1 MDRVF
6 VYPGEIP
13 RSSDILQLQRW
24 IMEAHGWLIAGAI
37 GQNTVFTGLQCVP
50 TNPASMSVVV
60 NPGAIFSLEEI
71 DTTAFGSLPANTNP
85 LMKSGLSTSPTTF
98 TLTAPST
105 SGYSVNYLIQVQFQ
119 ESDGNPTVLPYY
131 NAANPA
137 QPFSGPGNNGQAQ
150 NTARLEIAALQL
162 VIGVAA
168 PTGSQVT
175 PAVESGWYGLWVIT
189 VNNGQTSITAADI
202 SLYPGAPMSGAPFA
216 SLAGNPNQ
224 QFATSP
230 TTSGSNAP
238 PLSQIQAQFA
248 AINGSGANPFAVA
261 PASASAPQNAPQF
274 GQMFNLKT
282 PSASGSIT
290 LSALRTIVIPT
301 ATAAITLT
309 MEPGTTVGQWCEIVG
324 TSYGVT
330 VQSNVSSGIPLFTLP
345 DGTNVYSFPLSSY
358 GASLILIW
366 DGLNWRVQ
374 TVGQTVVGTAQAGN
388 QAVPLAQ
395 VQADFAALNGN
406 ANEVFA
412 VANTNASNQ
421 APPLSQIQAYF
432 AALNGNANENFSANS
447 FYSYGLFY
455 EPNNSGIVCNSGAT
469 GSVNYANNAYVPHEC
484 APASNTSE
492 AVTLGQFTSSRY
504 SGGPVIIER
513 PDGLIFQFGTG
524 TVTASGT
531 GNFSNTINLP
541 EAFPN
546 AGLFA
551 IGNWGGTAPP
561 GGGSAFPFTTPT
573 TTQVTLG
580 IYAPGSGTFTI
591 AYLAVG
597 Y

>member
-1 MDRVF
+1 MDRVL

-24 IMEAHGWLIAGAI
+24 IMEAHGWLIAGAS

-50 TNPASMSVVV
+50 TSPASMSVVV

-224 QFATSP
+224 QFATAP
-230 TTSGSNAP
+230 TTANNQAP

-248 AINGSGANPFAVA
+248 PINGNGSNTFAVA

-274 GQMFNLKT
+274 GQMFDLQS

-290 LSALRTIVIPT
+290 LSAMRTIIIPST
-301 ATAAITLT
+301 STAITLT
-309 MEPGTTVGQWCEIVG
+309 MQPGTIAGQWCEIIG
-324 TSYGVT
+324 TSSGVT
-330 VQSNVSSGIPLFTLP
+330 VQSNVTSGLPFFTLP
-345 DGTNVYSFPLSSY
+345 DDSDVYSFTLSTY

-366 DGLNWRVQ
+366 DGQNWRAQ
-374 TVGQTVVGTAQAGN
+374 TIGQTVIADAASGN
-388 QAVPLAQ
+388 QALALG
-395 VQADFAALNGN
+395 QANGLYMPIGETIVNTFNGRNGAVSLSSGDVTNALTYIPAEVNGSSSEQFN
-406 ANEVFA
+406 
-412 VANTNASNQ
+412 VANAT
-421 APPLSQIQAYF
+421 AP
-432 AALNGNANENFSANS
+432 
-447 FYSYGLFY
+447 
-455 EPNNSGIVCNSGAT
+455 T
-469 GSVNYANNAYVPHEC
+469 
-484 APASNTSE
+484 E
-492 AVTLGQFTSSRY
+492 AVNLGQFTSSL
-504 SGGPVIIER
+504 GAAGWMELPNGIILQW
-513 PDGLIFQFGTG
+513 GWGM
-524 TVTASGT
+524 VTSTST
-531 GNFSNTINLP
+531 GNFSSTVTLP
-541 EAFPN
+541 IAFPT

-551 IGNWGGTAPP
+551 IGNWGGSNPP
-561 GGGSAFPFTTPT
+561 GGGSAFPFTTLPDT
-573 TTQVTLG
+573 SQVNLG
-580 IYAPGSGTFTI
+580 IYAPAAGTFMV
-591 AYLAVG
+591 AYLAIG
-597 Y
+597 H